1 MAPMARGEGINVPA
15 GGEVRPVSQSM
26 GAVEGDD
33 DDSQYVLMVSGLRMG
48 SRPDDLSTQLLV
60 DWISGHLGSP
70 TEQRMAAK
78 VREIRRVRRVNR
90 KRYTASL

>member
-1 MAPMARGEGINVPA
+1 MAPMARGEGIAVPA

-26 GAVEGDD
+26 GAAEGDD

-78 VREIRRVRRVNR
+78 VRIIRRVIRRVILV
-90 KRYTASL
+90 K